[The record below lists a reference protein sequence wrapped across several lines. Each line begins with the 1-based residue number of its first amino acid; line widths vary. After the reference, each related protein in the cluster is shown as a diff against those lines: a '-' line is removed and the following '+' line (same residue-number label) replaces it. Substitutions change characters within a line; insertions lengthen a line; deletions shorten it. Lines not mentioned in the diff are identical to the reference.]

1 MTPSV
6 RWLNEQDELPIL
18 AVPNPGMP
26 LNEGGTAI
34 YKMTTT
40 EMTEMLK
47 EFIEN
52 YKHVRIIGGCCGEY
66 SETYCG
72 DV

>member
-18 AVPNPGMP
+18 AVPNADMP

-34 YKMTTT
+34 YKMTPT
-40 EMTEMLK
+40 ETTEMLK
-47 EFIEN
+47 A
-52 YKHVRIIGGCCGEY
+52 IIFWC
-66 SETYCG
+66 
-72 DV
+72 